1 MKILYTTLL
10 HFILVELQMRIT
22 TLADTFSAQR
32 ELEQKIQVYHVW
44 TSDSCMGTVRL

>member
-10 HFILVELQMRIT
+10 HFVLVELEMRIT

-32 ELEQKIQVYHVW
+32 DPEQKIQVYHAW
-44 TSDSCMGTVRL
+44 TSDSRMGNVRL